1 MHDTMLL
8 RHPLQRLFG
17 IQNRAYWHDLVQ
29 YTRKM
34 EQLQRCEKG
43 LTVSVY
49 PSIEVG
55 EMSVKSFL
63 DKYFKSE
70 STTKVSPEVV
80 LEPMV
85 GTIKRQ
91 EFTPSPPVQQ
101 YSNPFHIFT
110 DGACSDNG
118 KRTAKAGYGVHVYA
132 DPRLDVSQRLIPTE
146 PQTNNRAE
154 LRGIQAALDLIDQHG
169 SSWLSNHTEIRVWS
183 DSEYSIHCL
192 TKWAKG
198 WRAHGWKKSD
208 GGLIQNIDLIRPL
221 YERLER
227 MPRVRLQHVRAHQT
241 ALKGEFPFDGNHRA
255 DLLATSSLR

>member
-1 MHDTMLL
+1 MLL
-8 RHPLQRLFG
+8 RVPLQRLSY
-17 IQNRAYWHDLVQ
+17 RPYTMYWHDLVR
-29 YTRKM
+29 YTGKM
-34 EQLQRCEKG
+34 ERLRKCETS
-43 LTVSVY
+43 LTTSVY
-49 PSIEVG
+49 PSIETG

-63 DKYFKSE
+63 DKYFKADASA
-70 STTKVSPEVV
+70 KIQPEAM

-85 GTIKRQ
+85 GTVKREQ
-91 EFTPSPPVQQ
+91 VKVAPAQV

-118 KRTAKAGYGVHVYA
+118 KRTAKGGYGVHVYA
-132 DPRLDVSQRLIPTE
+132 DARLDISQRLMQNE

-169 SSWLSNHTEIRVWS
+169 SEWLSNHTEIRVWS

-192 TKWAKG
+192 TKWSKG
-198 WRAHGWKKSD
+198 WKAKAWKKSD

-227 MPRVRLQHVRAHQT
+227 MPRVKLQHVRAHQA
-241 ALKGEFPFDGNHRA
+241 ALKGEFPFDGNHKA
-255 DLLATSSLR
+255 DELATRSLRSF